1 MPGAE
6 VWNLAVTSA
15 SLLVPDYQLTHR
27 VRHQLVINREAAVKG
42 AVVVEFSLE
51 QLRNKLIHT
60 EFGEGIAQPVRGK
73 RVYEPFP
80 GRYGRS
86 HGASHAG

>member
-15 SLLVPDYQLTHR
+15 SLLSPRLSAHPPCKTP
-27 VRHQLVINREAAVKG
+27 INGEAAVKG

-51 QLRNKLIHT
+51 QLRNKFIHT
-60 EFGEGIAQPVRGK
+60 EFGEGIPQPVRGK

-80 GRYGRS
+80 GRYGCS